1 MSRMVRRVNGPG
13 PGRKTY
19 DARVAG
25 RRHRPV
31 RAARAVLEEHGKK
44 SVAVTL
50 PMASPYWGPVDWT
63 SASTRCDMA
72 SRRRSPKGCAERQ
85 LRLITSQ

>member
-1 MSRMVRRVNGPG
+1 MSRVVRRVNGAG

-19 DARVAG
+19 VARVAG

-31 RAARAVLEEHGKK
+31 RTVRAVLEHGKNQ
-44 SVAVTL
+44 
-50 PMASPYWGPVDWT
+50 SPERYLG
-63 SASTRCDMA
+63 
-72 SRRRSPKGCAERQ
+72 RRRSPKGCAERQ